1 MKSDKTCRTLGLIRM
16 SIRHLIHNT
25 YAPCQRSLKFGPVQN
40 VHEYIWFMPDGIGED
55 QYQKHFGIDQM
66 PPHGHFQQDQM
77 SAD

>member
-1 MKSDKTCRTLGLIRM
+1 MLHAKG
-16 SIRHLIHNT
+16 
-25 YAPCQRSLKFGPVQN
+25 PLKFGPVQLSMS
-40 VHEYIWFMPDGIGED
+40 VFGSYDYIEED